1 MTSGFLDKLIERIGL
16 VQPGEVQN
24 YLVEIA
30 REKGFLET
38 IFNSIR
44 EGVIVTDPK
53 GRIIYLN
60 RAACGFFGIEAASN
74 LGKPL
79 GDVIRGLDWNAL
91 GGAGG
96 EAVNRDL
103 EVFYPENRLLN
114 FYVVPLLSDA
124 PEGGNREVAG
134 AAVILRDIT
143 QSRRATQE
151 TIESE
156 RFSALTLL
164 AAGVAHEIGNPL
176 NSLDIHLQLM
186 QRTLRK
192 LPAKTRTSLEES
204 VNVARGEVARLDQII
219 TQFLRA
225 IRPQPLDLRMVNIN
239 TIVEESLRF
248 LSAEIQDR
256 DILVE
261 TEIGENLPLLNLDSD
276 QIKQAFYNVCRN
288 AFQAMKSGGILRIR
302 TSLDETHANVSFA
315 DTGGGIAPENIGRMF
330 EPYFTTKSDGNGLGL
345 LIVRRIVRA
354 HGGEV
359 VLESAP
365 GRGLTLTIRLPRAD
379 GRVRFLQ
386 QGSPDAQPGDS
397 ADRAA
402 IPTDESNSWKCKRT
416 EYLRD
421 PSPVSPQD

>member
-1 MTSGFLDKLIERIGL
+1 MTKGFLDKLIERIRL

-38 IFNSIR
+38 IFNTIL

-53 GRIIYLN
+53 GRVIYLN
-60 RAACGFFGIEAASN
+60 RAACGFFGIEAGKT
-74 LGKPL
+74 LGQPL
-79 GDVIRGLDWNAL
+79 GEVVRGLDWDAL
-91 GGAGG
+91 NGA
-96 EAVNRDL
+96 EIVNRDL

-114 FYVVPLLSDA
+114 FYVVPLMSDEPDA
-124 PEGGNREVAG
+124 RKRELAGGAI
-134 AAVILRDIT
+134 ILRDIT
-143 QSRRATQE
+143 RSHRATQE
-151 TIESE
+151 TIDSE

-164 AAGVAHEIGNPL
+164 AAGVAHEVGNPL

-186 QRTLRK
+186 QRQIRK
-192 LPAKTRTSLEES
+192 LPEKSRPALEDS
-204 VNVARGEVARLDQII
+204 VAVARGEVSRLDQII

-225 IRPQPLDLRMVNIN
+225 IRPQPLDLRPANIN
-239 TIVEESLRF
+239 HIVGETLSF
-248 LSAEIQDR
+248 LSAEIQNR

-261 TEIGENLPLLNLDSD
+261 SELDKNLPPIGLDSE
-276 QIKQAFYNVCRN
+276 QIKQAFYNVSRN

-302 TSLDETHANVSFA
+302 TFADETHANVSFS
-315 DTGGGIAPENIGRMF
+315 DTGGGISPENISRIF

-359 VLESAP
+359 VLESSP

-379 GRVRFLQ
+379 RRVRFLE
-386 QGSPDAQPGDS
+386 QGNPAEQP
-397 ADRAA
+397 
-402 IPTDESNSWKCKRT
+402 
-416 EYLRD
+416 
-421 PSPVSPQD
+421 

>member
-1 MTSGFLDKLIERIGL
+1 MTKGFLDKLIERVRL

-38 IFNSIR
+38 IFNTIL

-60 RAACGFFGIEAASN
+60 RAACGFFGIEADKN
-74 LGKPL
+74 IGRPL
-79 GDVIRGLDWNAL
+79 GEVVRGLDWDAL
-91 GGAGG
+91 NGPGG
-96 EAVNRDL
+96 ETVNRDL
-103 EVFYPENRLLN
+103 EVFYPESRFLN
-114 FYVVPLLSDA
+114 FYVVPLMSDGA
-124 PEGGNREVAG
+124 DGGKPEIAGGAI
-134 AAVILRDIT
+134 ILRDIT

-186 QRTLRK
+186 QRQIRK
-192 LPAKTRTSLEES
+192 LPTKSKAALEQS
-204 VNVARGEVARLDQII
+204 VSVARGEVARLDHII

-225 IRPQPLDLRMVNIN
+225 IRPQPLDLSPENIN
-239 TIVEESLRF
+239 TIVEETLSF
-248 LSAEIQDR
+248 LAAEIENR
-256 DILVE
+256 DVLVE
-261 TEIGENLPLLNLDSD
+261 TELDKNLPPLNLDRD
-276 QIKQAFYNVCRN
+276 QIKQAFYNVSRN
-288 AFQAMKSGGILRIR
+288 AFQAMNSGGILRIR
-302 TSLDETHANVSFA
+302 TYPDESHVNISFA
-315 DTGGGIAPENIGRMF
+315 DTGGGISPEHISRIF
-330 EPYFTTKSDGNGLGL
+330 EPYFTTKSGGNGLGL

-359 VLESAP
+359 VIESAP

-379 GRVRFLQ
+379 RRVRFLKQ
-386 QGSPDAQPGDS
+386 K
-397 ADRAA
+397 
-402 IPTDESNSWKCKRT
+402 N
-416 EYLRD
+416 
-421 PSPVSPQD
+421 PSPESD

>member
-1 MTSGFLDKLIERIGL
+1 MTRGFLDKLIERIGL

-38 IFNSIR
+38 IFNTIL

-60 RAACGFFGIEAASN
+60 RAACGFFGLEAASN
-74 LGKPL
+74 LGRPL
-79 GDVIRGLDWNAL
+79 GDVIRGLDWDSL
-91 GGAGG
+91 GGVSG
-96 EAVNRDL
+96 EVVNRDL
-103 EVFYPENRLLN
+103 EVFYPENRFLN
-114 FYVVPLLSDA
+114 FYVVPLMSDEA
-124 PEGGNREVAG
+124 DGEKRELVGGAI
-134 AAVILRDIT
+134 ILRDIT
-143 QSRRATQE
+143 QTRRATQE
-151 TIESE
+151 TIETE

-186 QRTLRK
+186 QRQLRK
-192 LPAKTRTSLEES
+192 LPAKNRVGLEDS
-204 VNVARGEVARLDQII
+204 VKVARGEVARLDHII

-225 IRPQPLDLRMVNIN
+225 IRPQPLELRPANLN
-239 TIVEESLRF
+239 GIVEESLLF
-248 LSAEIQDR
+248 LKAEIQDR

-261 TEIGENLPLLNLDSD
+261 TELDKKLPPLDLDSD
-276 QIKQAFYNVCRN
+276 QIKQAFYNVSRN

-302 TSLDETHANVSFA
+302 TFADETHVNVSFA
-315 DTGGGIAPENIGRMF
+315 DTGGGIPPEHIGRMF
-330 EPYFTTKSDGNGLGL
+330 EPYFTTKSGGNGLGL

-379 GRVRFLQ
+379 RRVRFLE
-386 QGSPDAQPGDS
+386 QGA
-397 ADRAA
+397 
-402 IPTDESNSWKCKRT
+402 PTGENSR
-416 EYLRD
+416 R
-421 PSPVSPQD
+421 P

>member
-1 MTSGFLDKLIERIGL
+1 MTRGFLDKLIERIGL

-38 IFNSIR
+38 IFNAIL
-44 EGVIVTDPK
+44 EGVIVTDPR

-60 RAACGFFGIEAASN
+60 RAACGFFGIGAASN

-79 GDVIRGLDWNAL
+79 GDVVRGLDWKAL
-91 GGAGG
+91 SGTGG
-96 EAVNRDL
+96 EIVNRDL
-103 EVFYPENRLLN
+103 EVFYPENRILN
-114 FYVVPLLSDA
+114 FYVVPLMSDEA
-124 PEGGNREVAG
+124 DGESREMVGGAI
-134 AAVILRDIT
+134 ILRDIT

-186 QRTLRK
+186 QRHVRK
-192 LPAKTRTSLEES
+192 LPAGARTSLEES
-204 VNVARGEVARLDQII
+204 VRVARGEVARLDHII

-225 IRPQPLDLRMVNIN
+225 IRPQPLELHPADIN
-239 TIVEESLRF
+239 LIVGETLRF
-248 LSAEIQDR
+248 LAAEIQDR

-261 TEIGENLPLLNLDSD
+261 TELDPKLPLLDLDSD
-276 QIKQAFYNVCRN
+276 QIKQAFYNVSRN
-288 AFQAMKSGGILRIR
+288 AFQAMKSEGILRIR
-302 TSLDETHANVSFA
+302 TCADETHVNISFA
-315 DTGGGIAPENIGRMF
+315 DTGGGISPEHIGRMF
-330 EPYFTTKSDGNGLGL
+330 EPYFTTKTGGNGLGL

-365 GRGLTLTIRLPRAD
+365 GRGLTFTIRLPRAD
-379 GRVRFLQ
+379 SRVRFLE
-386 QGSPDAQPGDS
+386 QGTP
-397 ADRAA
+397 
-402 IPTDESNSWKCKRT
+402 EN
-416 EYLRD
+416 
-421 PSPVSPQD
+421 

>member
-1 MTSGFLDKLIERIGL
+1 MTKGFLDKLIERIRL

-38 IFNSIR
+38 IFNTIL

-53 GRIIYLN
+53 GRVIYLN
-60 RAACGFFGIEAASN
+60 RAACGFFGIEADKT
-74 LGKPL
+74 LGQPL
-79 GDVIRGLDWNAL
+79 GEVVRGLDWDAL
-91 GGAGG
+91 NGA
-96 EAVNRDL
+96 EIVNRDL

-114 FYVVPLLSDA
+114 FYVVPLMSDEPDA
-124 PEGGNREVAG
+124 RKRELAGGAI
-134 AAVILRDIT
+134 ILRDIT
-143 QSRRATQE
+143 RSHRATQE
-151 TIESE
+151 TIDSE

-164 AAGVAHEIGNPL
+164 AAGVAHEVGNPL

-186 QRTLRK
+186 QRQIRK
-192 LPAKTRTSLEES
+192 LPEKSRPALEDS
-204 VNVARGEVARLDQII
+204 VAVARGEVSRLDQII

-225 IRPQPLDLRMVNIN
+225 IRPQPLDLRPANIN
-239 TIVEESLRF
+239 HIVGETLSF
-248 LSAEIQDR
+248 LSAEIQNR

-261 TEIGENLPLLNLDSD
+261 SELDKNLPPIGLDSE
-276 QIKQAFYNVCRN
+276 QIKQAFYNVSRN

-302 TSLDETHANVSFA
+302 TFADETHANVSFS
-315 DTGGGIAPENIGRMF
+315 DTGGGISPENISRIF

-359 VLESAP
+359 VLESSP

-379 GRVRFLQ
+379 RRVRFLE
-386 QGSPDAQPGDS
+386 QGNPAEQP
-397 ADRAA
+397 
-402 IPTDESNSWKCKRT
+402 
-416 EYLRD
+416 
-421 PSPVSPQD
+421 

>member
-1 MTSGFLDKLIERIGL
+1 MTRGFLDKLIERIGL

-38 IFNSIR
+38 IFNAIL

-79 GDVIRGLDWNAL
+79 GDVIRGLDWSAL
-91 GGAGG
+91 SGLGVGV
-96 EAVNRDL
+96 VNRDL
-103 EVFYPENRLLN
+103 EVFYPENRFLN
-114 FYVVPLLSDA
+114 FYVVPLMSDES
-124 PEGGNREVAG
+124 EGGNREMVG
-134 AAVILRDIT
+134 GAVILRDIT

-151 TIESE
+151 TIETE

-186 QRTLRK
+186 QRELRK
-192 LPAKTRTSLEES
+192 LPAKARAGVEES
-204 VNVARGEVARLDQII
+204 VHVARAEVSRLDHII

-225 IRPQPLDLRMVNIN
+225 IRPQPLDLRPVNLN
-239 TIVEESLRF
+239 GVVEESLQF
-248 LSAEIQDR
+248 LAAEIQDR

-261 TEIGENLPLLNLDSD
+261 TKLDKNLPALNLDSD
-276 QIKQAFYNVCRN
+276 QIKQAFYNVSRN

-302 TSLDETHANVSFA
+302 TSVDETHVNVSFS
-315 DTGGGIAPENIGRMF
+315 DTGGGISPEHIGRMF
-330 EPYFTTKSDGNGLGL
+330 EPYFTTKAGGNGLGL

-379 GRVRFLQ
+379 RRVRFLKQ
-386 QGSPDAQPGDS
+386 ANP
-397 ADRAA
+397 
-402 IPTDESNSWKCKRT
+402 EN
-416 EYLRD
+416 
-421 PSPVSPQD
+421 

>member
-1 MTSGFLDKLIERIGL
+1 MTKGFLDKLIERIRL
-16 VQPGEVQN
+16 VQPGEVQS

-38 IFNSIR
+38 IFNTIL

-60 RAACGFFGIEAASN
+60 RAACGFFGIDAGKS
-74 LGKPL
+74 LGQPL
-79 GDVIRGLDWNAL
+79 GEVVRGLDW
-91 GGAGG
+91 GGLNGAEG
-96 EAVNRDL
+96 ESVNRDL
-103 EVFYPENRLLN
+103 EVLYPENRLLN
-114 FYVVPLLSDA
+114 FYVVPLMSDEA
-124 PEGGNREVAG
+124 DEQKRELAG
-134 AAVILRDIT
+134 RAIILRDIT

-151 TIESE
+151 TIDSE

-164 AAGVAHEIGNPL
+164 AAGVAHEVGNPL

-186 QRTLRK
+186 QRQLRK
-192 LPAKTRTSLEES
+192 LPEKSQPALEES
-204 VNVARGEVARLDQII
+204 VSVARGEVARLDHII

-225 IRPQPLDLRMVNIN
+225 IRPQPLELHPANIN
-239 TIVEESLRF
+239 KIVKETLTF

-261 TEIGENLPLLNLDSD
+261 SELDKNLPPLELDSD
-276 QIKQAFYNVCRN
+276 QIKQAFYNVSRN

-302 TSLDETHANVSFA
+302 TFSDETHANVSFA
-315 DTGGGIAPENIGRMF
+315 DTGGGISPENISRIF
-330 EPYFTTKSDGNGLGL
+330 EPYFTTKSGGNGLGL

-359 VLESAP
+359 VLESSP

-379 GRVRFLQ
+379 RRVRFLEQGQ
-386 QGSPDAQPGDS
+386 QAEHP
-397 ADRAA
+397 
-402 IPTDESNSWKCKRT
+402 
-416 EYLRD
+416 
-421 PSPVSPQD
+421 